1 MKQKFLL
8 KTMLLLFALIAGSS
22 SVWATT
28 YKLTSVTS
36 VSAGNKYVF
45 VRNSHAL
52 SNSVS
57 SSALQTIGTYSTTGL
72 AGTETYVWL
81 LETAEGGFYM
91 KNVSLN
97 SNQYINNPN
106 STNISFGNKSS
117 IWTIT
122 FDNGVALIQ
131 NTSNA
136 NRYLGE
142 TGSSSNQYK
151 AYATSNMSYGHDF
164 TVYVLEEEAADPEAL
179 TIWSENFSDYS
190 ANDVP
195 SGGTYNY
202 VCVNGG
208 SDTKIY
214 ADVLAGGTSP
224 ELLVGKNTGS
234 FTATIPLDKYEGSLK
249 LAYKTNAKSMTVS
262 TTTEGI
268 SGSGT
273 FSTAGTHE
281 VTFTGITASTSSI
294 TIVFTPSSDN
304 VRLDDIV
311 LKGRMAAPVFSPAA
325 GDVVAGTNVTLS
337 ATTGAAIYYTTNG
350 DTPTSSST
358 LYSSA
363 ITINATTTI
372 KALAIKD
379 GKKSNVATGTFNV
392 SADPFL
398 ALSTTTVEATKS
410 ETMGAITVTYG
421 NLTNYL
427 ADVYFYE
434 ADGTT
439 PATYDWIDAEINA
452 TTKNL
457 DYLISENTTYAART
471 AYLKVYAVGDEGA
484 VYSDLITFTQAGKA
498 VDYAILPFAFDG
510 GNAELFTGLTGSGLG
525 GDYGSSPKL
534 KFDGA
539 GDYLIL
545 KINEVPGTLAFD
557 IKGNGS
563 GSDPW
568 AGTFKVQTSVDG
580 ESYSDLKAYTSL
592 GDKTTEKFILG
603 STVRYIKWVYTNKSI
618 GNVALGNIN
627 LSAYSSTISITP
639 AKEYTTLTCPY
650 PLDFSG
656 VTGLEA
662 YIATEVS
669 GGSVLMTQVNNVP
682 ANTGLVIKKTGSAA
696 SYDVPV
702 LTGAAE
708 DVTANKMAG
717 SAIETT
723 AIAANAGYILSNGV
737 FQPSSGG
744 DLPAGKAYLNIT
756 YSPTA
761 PVLNLSF
768 GDDTTGIKVIDNGQL
783 TIDNYYNL
791 AGQRVTQPTKGL
803 YIVNGK
809 KVVIK

>member
-1 MKQKFLL
+1 MKKLL
-8 KTMLLLFALIAGSS
+8 IFWLAAMTM
-22 SVWATT
+22 TM
-28 YKLTSVTS
+28 
-36 VSAGNKYVF
+36 VSAATLTLTTSDGSGK
-45 VRNSHAL
+45 
-52 SNSVS
+52 S
-57 SSALQTIGTYSTTGL
+57 SFDT
-72 AGTETYVWL
+72 W
-81 LETAEGGFYM
+81 
-91 KNVSLN
+91 NVS
-97 SNQYINNPN
+97 
-106 STNISFGNKSS
+106 G
-117 IWTIT
+117 
-122 FDNGVALIQ
+122 
-131 NTSNA
+131 
-136 NRYLGE
+136 
-142 TGSSSNQYK
+142 
-151 AYATSNMSYGHDF
+151 
-164 TVYVLEEEAADPEAL
+164 
-179 TIWSENFSDYS
+179 
-190 ANDVP
+190 
-195 SGGTYNY
+195 GGT
-202 VCVNGG
+202 
-208 SDTKIY
+208 
-214 ADVLAGGTSP
+214 AA
-224 ELLVGKNTGS
+224 
-234 FTATIPLDKYEGSLK
+234 
-249 LAYKTNAKSMTVS
+249 
-262 TTTEGI
+262 
-268 SGSGT
+268 
-273 FSTAGTHE
+273 
-281 VTFTGITASTSSI
+281 
-294 TIVFTPSSDN
+294 PSSDN
-304 VRLDDIV
+304 DYVVSNNRYIRILWNRTFGGNSLSFGVVGGSAGQLIIQRGDSAAGHTIGFGNNGAILNNGAFRPWESNRTPTISSAGPLTV
-311 LKGRMAAPVFSPAA
+311 NSPENAPFRIAAAEVTSTSSNTNNSYTIAAPCATPTFSPAA
-325 GDVVAGTNVTLS
+325 GEVEKGSTVEISCDTDG
-337 ATTGAAIYYTTNG
+337 ATIYYTTDG
-350 DTPTSSST
+350 TDPTTGST
-358 LYSSA
+358 AYTGA
-363 ITINATTTI
+363 ITINSNMTI
-372 KALAIKD
+372 KAIAVKD
-379 GKKSNVATGTFNV
+379 GYANSAVA
-392 SADPFL
+392 SA
-398 ALSTTTVEATKS
+398 
-410 ETMGAITVTYG
+410 
-421 NLTNYL
+421 
-427 ADVYFYE
+427 
-434 ADGTT
+434 
-439 PATYDWIDAEINA
+439 
-452 TTKNL
+452 
-457 DYLISENTTYAART
+457 
-471 AYLKVYAVGDEGA
+471 AYT
-484 VYSDLITFTQAGKA
+484 IR
-498 VDYAILPFAFDG
+498 DYATLPFAFDNG
-510 GNAELFTGLTGSGLG
+510 KGNLPSGMTHSGLG
-525 GDYGSSPKL
+525 TDYGSSPKL
-534 KFDGA
+534 KFDNTD
-539 GDYLIL
+539 DYLIL

-761 PVLNLSF
+761 PVLNLNF